1 MLGQLLLFAAVGFIA
16 QLIDGALGM
25 AYGVSST
32 TFLLT
37 VGVAPAV
44 ASACVHASEVAT
56 TAVSGLAHFRLGN
69 IDKQLFARLVI
80 PGVLGGIA
88 GAYLLNLEALG
99 TFLKPFIS
107 LYLIIMG
114 LVILSRALRKAPER
128 EVTRETARARALIP
142 LVPPA
147 ASSTPWAA
155 AAGAPSL
162 PHHCHRPWPQPPP
175 HHRLRQRQ
183 RILRHLRP
191 GHHLRPHHPR
201 PPRRPLA
208 HHRRP
213 PLRRRPRRPPR
224 RLRLPPRQPRAMM
237 IIVGC
242 VIIALSLRT
251 LILAWA

>member
-1 MLGQLLLFAAVGFIA
+1 MLANILLFAAVGFIA

-99 TFLKPFIS
+99 AFLKPFIS

-128 EVTRETARARALIP
+128 EITRETARARALIP
-142 LVPPA
+142 LG
-147 ASSTPWAA
+147 
-155 AAGAPSL
+155 AAGGFFDALGGGGWGPVVTTTVIARGHSPRL
-162 PHHCHRPWPQPPP
+162 TIGSVNASEFFVTFAQAITFVLTIPDLLADHWPIIVG
-175 HHRLRQRQ
+175 L
-183 RILRHLRP
+183 LSGGVLAA
-191 GHHLRPHHPR
+191 
-201 PPRRPLA
+201 PLA
-208 HHRRP
+208 AYVCRRVN
-213 PLRRRPRRPPR
+213 
-224 RLRLPPRQPRAMM
+224 PRAMM

-251 LILAWA
+251 LILAW